1 MATVLRLLG
10 IGWYVALCIVGGI
23 AGGRWLDGRLG
34 VDPVFTLLG
43 LAVGIAVA
51 GLGTYRM
58 LNAVLA
64 NARDSS
70 EDQRIN

>member
-1 MATVLRLLG
+1 MYC
-10 IGWYVALCIVGGI
+10 GWDRRGPLA
-23 AGGRWLDGRLG
+23 DGRLG

-64 NARDSS
+64 NARDS
-70 EDQRIN
+70 EDQRNR